1 MGFPQY
7 NEEGTALRE
16 QLITLLKATLST
28 EAVIFIS
35 RLFRAVDVVKKDS
48 FRVKNDEISGRKDEF
63 PVMSC
68 ERARIWPKNSPSI
81 QKTINSK
88 LKHDAFVDTC
98 VGA

>member
-28 EAVIFIS
+28 EAVIFIP

-48 FRVKNDEISGRKDEF
+48 FRVKNEISVRKDEF
-63 PVMSC
+63 PVISC
-68 ERARIWPKNSPSI
+68 SRGRIWPKNSPSI

-98 VGA
+98 VST